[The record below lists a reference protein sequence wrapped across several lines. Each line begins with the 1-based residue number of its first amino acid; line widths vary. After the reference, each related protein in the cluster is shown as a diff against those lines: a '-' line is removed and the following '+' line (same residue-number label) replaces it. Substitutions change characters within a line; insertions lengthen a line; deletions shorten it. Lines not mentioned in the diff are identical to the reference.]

1 MSEKP
6 PSKDEALE
14 ALDFIVNVLKEHEK
28 DLDHLIS
35 ELGTVAGNLGDSG
48 ELSEKVAKVEDKIT
62 GLQTQVTT
70 LLKQLTP
77 SQLNP
82 SLNQTQPTT
91 ALTAGGEKAPAP
103 QVGTQNSVTFVL
115 HCSQWVDF
123 QARATQ
129 AQTVSFTYNETEKTF
144 QATALK
150 NNQLLIY
157 KGEIPCVSGLLKTW
171 LSRQLATPER
181 MIWEGTLAIS

>member
-62 GLQTQVTT
+62 GLQNQVTT
-70 LLKQLTP
+70 LLK
-77 SQLNP
+77 QLNP

-91 ALTAGGEKAPAP
+91 VLTVGGEKAPAP
-103 QVGTQNSVTFVL
+103 QVGTQSSVTLVL

-129 AQTVSFTYNETEKTF
+129 AQTVSFTYNEAEKTF
-144 QATALK
+144 QANALK

-157 KGEIPCVSGLLKTW
+157 KGEMPSVSGLLKTW
-171 LSRQLATPER
+171 LSRQLATPEKT
-181 MIWEGTLAIS
+181 IWEGTLAIS